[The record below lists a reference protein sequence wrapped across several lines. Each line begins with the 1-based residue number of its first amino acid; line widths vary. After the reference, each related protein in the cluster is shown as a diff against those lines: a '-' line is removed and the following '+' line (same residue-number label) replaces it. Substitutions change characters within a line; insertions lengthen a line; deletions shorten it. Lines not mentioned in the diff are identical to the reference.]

1 MNLSLRRTE
10 PFAGYHLM
18 APARQRALAVVVNYN
33 SDDRLGPLLDV
44 LEPEVRHVVV
54 VDNASR
60 DGSQKPAENRE
71 RTTLIQNEK
80 NRGFAA
86 AVNQGAQLS
95 TEDDDWI
102 VLVNDDAH
110 VRSGEMTQLLTDV
123 PAECAVIAALQV
135 SFQDRKLPE
144 SGGYDPS
151 IPRYMYWALIPFN
164 MCL

>member
-1 MNLSLRRTE
+1 MKLPLRHKQ
-10 PFAGYHLM
+10 PFADYRLM
-18 APARQRALAVVVNYN
+18 APARQKALAVVVNYN
-33 SDDRLGPLLDV
+33 SGDRLGPLLDV
-44 LEPEVRHVVV
+44 LEPEVRHVIV

-86 AVNQGAQLS
+86 AVNQGALLA
-95 TEDDDWI
+95 TEEDDWI

-110 VRSGEMTQLLTDV
+110 VRPGEMTQLLTDV

-135 SFQDRKLPE
+135 SFQDKKLPE

-151 IPRYMYWALIPFN
+151 IPRYLV
-164 MCL
+164 